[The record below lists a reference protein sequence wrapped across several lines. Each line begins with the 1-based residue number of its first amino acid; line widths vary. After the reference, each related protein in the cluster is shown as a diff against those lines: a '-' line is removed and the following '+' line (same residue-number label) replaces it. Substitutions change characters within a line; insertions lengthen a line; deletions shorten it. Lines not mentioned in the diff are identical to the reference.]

1 MSARS
6 SAASSRTSRTF
17 FPEIRSVY
25 QATSVIELR
34 QYVQHWKDHG
44 QSIAFI
50 PTMGNLH
57 AGHMSLIEKGQ
68 SLSDRTICSIF
79 VNPMQFGPNEDWDHY
94 PRSLEADLAQLEA
107 IGCDLVYLPTAS
119 ELYPDGLDKI
129 SQVQVTDLTEHYE
142 GAHRPGHFTGVAT
155 VVLKLFNIVRPDVSV
170 FGKKDYQQ
178 YRVISKMVEDFNL
191 EVQIIGQETTRDA
204 SGLAISSRNQYLDAA
219 QKKTAAGIYRQ
230 LQQTAASIDQ
240 GERDFSTLEQDAIK
254 NLDATGFNTDYF
266 KICNAETL
274 LPATSEDRDLVILV
288 TAALGQTRLLDNIE
302 ISLW

>member
-1 MSARS
+1 MDQ
-6 SAASSRTSRTF
+6 AS
-17 FPEIRSVY
+17 
-25 QATSVIELR
+25 SVIELR

-68 SLSDRTICSIF
+68 SLCDRSICSIF

-94 PRSLEADLAQLEA
+94 PRTLEKDLELLRDV
-107 IGCDLVYLPTAS
+107 GCDLVYLPTAS
-119 ELYPDGLDKI
+119 ELYPEGLERI
-129 SQVQVTDLTEHYE
+129 SQVQVTDLTDNYE

-155 VVLKLFNIVRPDVSV
+155 VVLKLFNIVRPDVAV

-191 EVQIIGQETTRDA
+191 EVQIIGQETTREA
-204 SGLAISSRNQYLDAA
+204 SGLASSSRNQYLDAA
-219 QKKTAAGIYRQ
+219 QKETAATIYRQ
-230 LQQTAASIDQ
+230 LQQTAARIEQ
-240 GERDFSTLEQDAIK
+240 GERDYGMLQSEAIAALEGA
-254 NLDATGFNTDYF
+254 GFKTDYF
-266 KICNAETL
+266 VICNAETL
-274 LPATSEDRDLVILV
+274 LPASAQDRDLVILV
-288 TAALGQTRLLDNIE
+288 TAALGGTRLLDNIE

>member
-1 MSARS
+1 M
-6 SAASSRTSRTF
+6 
-17 FPEIRSVY
+17 E

-68 SLSDRTICSIF
+68 SLCDRSICSIF

-94 PRSLEADLAQLEA
+94 PRSLDRDLEMLRE

-119 ELYPDGLDKI
+119 ELYPEGLERI
-129 SQVQVTDLTEHYE
+129 SQVQVTDLTDNYE

-155 VVLKLFNIVRPDVSV
+155 VVLKLFNIVSPDVSV

-191 EVQIIGQETTRDA
+191 EVQIIGQETTREP
-204 SGLAISSRNQYLDAA
+204 SGLASSSRNQYLDDT
-219 QKKTAAGIYRQ
+219 QKETAALIYRR
-230 LQQTAASIDQ
+230 LQQTAAQIEQ
-240 GERDFSTLEQDAIK
+240 GERDYSRLQSEAIAA
-254 NLDATGFNTDYF
+254 LDGAGFRTDYF
-266 KICNAETL
+266 VICNAETL
-274 LPATSEDRDLVILV
+274 LPATPQDRDLVILV
-288 TAALGQTRLLDNIE
+288 TAALGGTRLLDNIE

>member
-1 MSARS
+1 M
-6 SAASSRTSRTF
+6 
-17 FPEIRSVY
+17 Y
-25 QATSVIELR
+25 QATSVTELH

-94 PRSLEADLAQLEA
+94 PRTLDKDIALLEA

-119 ELYPDGLDKI
+119 ELYPEGLERI
-129 SQVQVTDLTEHYE
+129 SHVQVTDLTDHYE

-155 VVLKLFNIVRPDVSV
+155 VVLKLFNIVKPDVSV

-191 EVQIIGQETTRDA
+191 DVQIIGQETTREE
-204 SGLAISSRNQYLDAA
+204 SGLATSSRNQYLDGA
-219 QKKTAAGIYRQ
+219 QKEQAALIYQVLQRTAQQIDKGDRDFEMLQARAIED
-230 LQQTAASIDQ
+230 LQQA
-240 GERDFSTLEQDAIK
+240 
-254 NLDATGFNTDYF
+254 GFKTDYF
-266 KICNAETL
+266 CICNADNL
-274 LPATSEDRDLVILV
+274 RPATTEDRDLVILV
-288 TAALGQTRLLDNIE
+288 TAAIGQTRLLDNIE

>member
-1 MSARS
+1 M
-6 SAASSRTSRTF
+6 
-17 FPEIRSVY
+17 Y

-68 SLSDRTICSIF
+68 SLCDRSLCSIF
-79 VNPMQFGPNEDWDHY
+79 VNPMQFGANEDFNHY
-94 PRSLEADLAQLEA
+94 PRTLNSDIEQLEA

-119 ELYPDGLDKI
+119 ELYPEGLDKI
-129 SQVQVTDLTEHYE
+129 THVQVTDLTDHYE

-155 VVLKLFNIVRPDVSV
+155 VVLKLFNIVKPDVSV

-178 YRVISKMVEDFNL
+178 YRVISKMVADLNL
-191 EVQIIGQETTRDA
+191 DVQIIGQETTRED
-204 SGLAISSRNQYLDAA
+204 SGLATSSRNQYLDPEQTRKAA
-219 QKKTAAGIYRQ
+219 LIYQLLQDSARQ
-230 LQQTAASIDQ
+230 ISEGA
-240 GERDFSTLEQDAIK
+240 RDFKAVEARAVSRLGEA
-254 NLDATGFNTDYF
+254 GFKTDYF
-266 KICNAETL
+266 SVCNAETL
-274 LPATSEDRDLVILV
+274 LPARAEDRDLVILV
-288 TAALGQTRLLDNIE
+288 TAGLGETRLLDNIE

>member
-1 MSARS
+1 M
-6 SAASSRTSRTF
+6 
-17 FPEIRSVY
+17 Y
-25 QATSVIELR
+25 QATSVTELR

-94 PRSLEADLAQLEA
+94 PRTLEKDLALLEAS
-107 IGCDLVYLPTAS
+107 GCDLVYLPTAS
-119 ELYPDGLDKI
+119 ELYPEGLDRI
-129 SQVQVTDLTEHYE
+129 SHVQVTDLTDHYE

-155 VVLKLFNIVRPDVSV
+155 VVLKLFNIVKPDVSV

-191 EVQIIGQETTRDA
+191 EVQIIGQETTREA
-204 SGLAISSRNQYLDAA
+204 SGLATSSRNQYLDDA
-219 QKKTAAGIYRQ
+219 QKQKAALIYQ
-230 LQQTAASIDQ
+230 VLQQTAQQIDQ
-240 GERDFSTLEQDAIK
+240 GERDFETLQAGAVSKLEEA
-254 NLDATGFNTDYF
+254 GFKTDYF
-266 KICNAETL
+266 SICNADNL
-274 LPATSEDRDLVILV
+274 LPATSGDRDLVILV
-288 TAALGQTRLLDNIE
+288 TAAIGQTRLLDNIE

>member
-1 MSARS
+1 M
-6 SAASSRTSRTF
+6 
-17 FPEIRSVY
+17 Y

-57 AGHMSLIEKGQ
+57 DGHMSLIEKGQ

-94 PRSLEADLAQLEA
+94 PRSLEADIDKLEK
-107 IGCDLVYLPTAS
+107 IGCDLAYMPTAS
-119 ELYPDGLDKI
+119 ELYPEGLERI
-129 SQVQVTDLTEHYE
+129 SKVQVTDLTDDFE

-155 VVLKLFNIVRPDVSV
+155 VVLKLFNIVKPDVSV
-170 FGKKDYQQ
+170 FGKKDFQQ

-191 EVQIIGQETTRDA
+191 DVQIIGQETTREA
-204 SGLAISSRNQYLDAA
+204 SGLATSSRNQYLDAA
-219 QKKTAAGIYRQ
+219 QRERAARIYATLQAAAARIETGARDYTAIEA
-230 LQQTAASIDQ
+230 
-240 GERDFSTLEQDAIK
+240 DAIAS
-254 NLDATGFNTDYF
+254 LDGDGFKTDYF
-266 KICNAETL
+266 AVCNAHTL
-274 LPATSEDRDLVILV
+274 RRAGAEDRDLVILV
-288 TAALGQTRLLDNIE
+288 TAALGGTRLLDNIE